1 MEGARIIKRLDHVTV
16 RVNNPEPL
24 FSMLVDQLLLPRAW
38 PITSYPLFTHA
49 GVHLGNANL
58 EILQIGQRPHAT
70 RAARLYGLVFEME
83 PHELSLPEL
92 DRRGIQHT
100 PPTPFYVYDE
110 QGWQTTAWTS
120 VILGGLIRSST
131 MERTFVNV
139 SQRLSTEGWERTAH
153 PTQFNRRFRTPFL
166 YDRIFR
172 RWMVSGIQYNPAWYA
187 ANIQEEPTRAGLEV
201 TGLHEVAVGTS
212 SFPTAYQSWKNLLAD
227 HEEVVKGIWRLES
240 GVHVRLLQ
248 HNNDGLLG
256 MTWQVESLNR
266 AAQFLHKRGMF
277 GKERNKAISIAPR
290 AIFGLHVRLVQA

>member
-1 MEGARIIKRLDHVTV
+1 MQGAQIIKRLDHVTV

-58 EILQIGQRPHAT
+58 EILHIGSQERP
-70 RAARLYGLVFEME
+70 ARLYGMAFEME
-83 PHELSLPEL
+83 PFELSLPEL

-120 VILGGLIRSST
+120 VILGGMIRRSA
-131 MERTFVNV
+131 MEQTFVDI
-139 SQRLSTEGWERTAH
+139 SQRLSTEGWERTTH
-153 PTQFNRRFRTPFL
+153 PTSFNRRFRTPFL
-166 YDRIFR
+166 YDRVFR

-187 ANIQEEPTRAGLEV
+187 ANVQEAPTRTGLEV
-201 TGLHEVAVGTS
+201 TGLREVAIGTS

-227 HEEVVKGIWRLES
+227 HSEVVEGVWRLPG
-240 GVHVRLLQ
+240 GVHLRLVS
-248 HNNDGLLG
+248 HTNDGLLG

-277 GKERNKAISIAPR
+277 GKERNHTISIAPKS
-290 AIFGLHVRLVQA
+290 ISGLSIRLTQA